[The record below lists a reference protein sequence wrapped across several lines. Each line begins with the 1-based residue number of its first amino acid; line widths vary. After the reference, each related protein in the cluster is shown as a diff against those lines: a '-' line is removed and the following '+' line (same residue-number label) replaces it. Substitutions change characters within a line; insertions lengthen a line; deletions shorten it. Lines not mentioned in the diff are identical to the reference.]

1 MIVPEA
7 NFGIEICKIPARNA
21 ILLATETDYMLSYQI
36 TQLPKSIL
44 LQYLNINNR
53 AYIAK
58 RIKKKKKKNNR
69 K

>member
-53 AYIAK
+53 ACIAK
-58 RIKKKKKKNNR
+58 QKNKKEEKEE
-69 K
+69 